1 MKLVTRHV
9 SEVKEGDMIVL
20 GATVVATIANV
31 DGYLVAYVDAHTVD
45 TTGVMAYGEFGAHV
59 IVVDDLDDDGGG

>member
-45 TTGVMAYGEFGAHV
+45 TTGVMAHV